1 MIAPW
6 ENAPTG
12 RAAMLAG
19 AVSALIPTLDTE
31 RLRLRAPLMRDFN
44 AFARLFADDALG
56 HLGGPLDRPAAFEVF
71 LSICGSW
78 MMRGHGLWS
87 VDLRENATHLG
98 FVLLGFEPGD
108 LEPELGWLFLTP
120 HRGQGY
126 ATEAARAARG
136 FACTGLGWDQVVSYV
151 APDNHASAR
160 LAQRLGAVLDDAM
173 CDGCQVWRH
182 DLTKETTLVHT

>member
-1 MIAPW
+1 MTAPW

-19 AVSALIPTLDTE
+19 QVSALIPTRETE
-31 RLRLRAPLMRDFN
+31 RLTLRAPLMRDFN
-44 AFARLFADDALG
+44 AFARLFADDSLG

-78 MMRGHGLWS
+78 MLRGHGLWS
-87 VDLRENATHLG
+87 VDLRETGTHLG

-108 LEPELGWLFLTP
+108 LEPELGWLFLQP
-120 HRGQGY
+120 YRGMGY
-126 ATEAARAARG
+126 ATEAARAARD
-136 FACTGLGWDQVVSYV
+136 FARTGLGWDQVVSYV
-151 APDNHASAR
+151 APDNTASAR

-182 DLTKETTLVHT
+182 DLTKELTHVDA